1 MHTNFAKDLDRV
13 LRVAAFAWLTEQV
26 SVHGDVLPRTI
37 LAKGFIFQDQ
47 RVPLVAPQGIFKPRI
62 LPEFPLSITTTTSG
76 PYDDSFEQ
84 SDLLLYRYRGTDPY
98 HRDNVALRSAMLH
111 KIPLVYLHGVIPGK
125 YLVEWPVYVIGDDP
139 KRLTFTVAVDEHK
152 AIDRYIAPMD
162 LTQGASDSISD
173 IRRMYITSSVKQ
185 RLHQRGFRERVL
197 RAYQE
202 QCAFCRLKKLELL
215 DAAHIIPDGEKD
227 GDPIVTNGVALC
239 KLHHAAFDKFMIG
252 IRPDYVIEVRRD
264 ILKEEDGPMLVHGLQ
279 QLHSHPMTLPKN
291 KGAWPDPALLE
302 RRYER
307 FRNAASGVSVSHSF
321 PTNT

>member
-1 MHTNFAKDLDRV
+1 MTPTHSKDLDRLV
-13 LRVAAFAWLTEQV
+13 RLAAFQWLTEHV
-26 SVHGDVLPRTI
+26 SIHGDVLPRAI
-37 LAKGFIFQDQ
+37 LSKGFIFQDQ

-62 LPEFPLSITTTTSG
+62 LPEYPLSITTTTSG

-84 SDLLLYRYRGTDPY
+84 GDLLFYRYRGTDPY
-98 HRDNVALRSAMLH
+98 HRDNVALRSAMIY
-111 KIPLVYLHGVIPGK
+111 KIPLIYLHSVVPGK

-139 KRLTFTVAVDEHK
+139 ENLTFTVAVDEHK
-152 AIDRYIAPMD
+152 TIDRYIVPQD
-162 LTQGASDSISD
+162 VKQGDSDSISD

-197 RAYQE
+197 RAYRE
-202 QCAFCRLKKLELL
+202 QCSFCRLKQLELL

-227 GDPIVTNGVALC
+227 GDPVVTNGVALC

-264 ILKEEDGPMLVHGLQ
+264 ILKEQDGPMLVHGLQ
-279 QLHSHPMTLPKN
+279 NMHSLRMMLPKN

-302 RRYER
+302 RRYAQ
-307 FRNAASGVSVSHSF
+307 FHHSQNAMTAADF
-321 PTNT
+321 L